1 MSGSWRTL
9 AASDIGDVVAGPAA
23 SPDPMTTMESSAGP
37 PAAVTPAPEKAS
49 VWEDFLDIFYA
60 PGAVFARRENGSFW
74 IPLLVVTL
82 LVGIL
87 YVVNSSVWDPI
98 MNAEMDR
105 GLARAMEKNPQM
117 TQEMATQMRGF
128 GSMIGR
134 VGAFIATPFM
144 IFFVALFLWLAGKV
158 VGARQSWHAALV
170 VAAYAHVPR
179 ILEGVIVGIQGLFVD
194 PARLTGR
201 YSVSLGLA
209 RFLDPAT
216 TSPVM
221 YNVVGRIDLFTI
233 WVTVLLAIGLA
244 VTGRVDR
251 VRAAIGGLLVWLLG
265 AIYPLIGALQ
275 M

>member
-1 MSGSWRTL
+1 MIGSWRTL
-9 AASDIGDVVAGPAA
+9 AANDPSDLR
-23 SPDPMTTMESSAGP
+23 TTMESSAGS

-60 PGAVFARRENGSFW
+60 PGAVFARREHGNFW
-74 IPLLVVTL
+74 IPLAVVTL

-87 YVVNSSVWDPI
+87 YVVNSGVWDPI

-105 GLARAMEKNPQM
+105 GLARAMEQNPQL
-117 TQEMATQMRGF
+117 TQEMATQMRGWS
-128 GSMIGR
+128 SMIGR
-134 VGAFIATPFM
+134 VGAFIATPFV
-144 IFFVALFLWLAGKV
+144 IFFVALFLWLAGKI

-179 ILEGVIVGIQGLFVD
+179 IVEGVIVGIQGLFVD
-194 PARLTGR
+194 PAQLTGR

-216 TSPVM
+216 TSPMM
-221 YNVVGRIDLFTI
+221 YYFVGRIDLFTI

-251 VRAAIGGLLVWLLG
+251 VRAAIAALLVWLLG
-265 AIYPLIGALQ
+265 AIYPLIGA
-275 M
+275 MRM